1 MKTLRENFNGMVI
14 CFFEL
19 VIGILLL
26 INPIGFTTG
35 IIMTGG
41 GLLVLS
47 GLVNCIRYFRAEV
60 REAARGQYLTKGL
73 VAVIAGVFCIY
84 NTEWFLVTFSALT
97 VIYGVVVLLASVEK
111 IQLCLDMLRLKKRKW
126 YLAAISAV
134 ISLVCAVLIL
144 KNPFSSSAIIWIIA
158 GVSLILEAFF
168 DLFTL
173 VVNWKRTEEKKSQ
186 EESDGKIV
194 ETENTQEDAE
204 KTESDESIKMEDIGQ
219 SDISSDN

>member
-14 CFFEL
+14 CLFEL

-41 GLLVLS
+41 GLLILS

-111 IQLCLDMLRLKKRKW
+111 IQLCLDMLRLKKKKW

-144 KNPFSSSAIIWIIA
+144 KNPFSSSAIIWIIS

-173 VVNWKRTEEKKSQ
+173 VVNWKRPEEKKETEKVKADKAENEEIKTENEKVETAELHDMTNQ
-186 EESDGKIV
+186 EE
-194 ETENTQEDAE
+194 TE
-204 KTESDESIKMEDIGQ
+204 K
-219 SDISSDN
+219 

>member
-14 CFFEL
+14 CLFEL

-41 GLLVLS
+41 GLLILS

-84 NTEWFLVTFSALT
+84 NTEWFLVTFSAVT

-111 IQLCLDMLRLKKRKW
+111 IQLCLDMLRLKKKKW

-144 KNPFSSSAIIWIIA
+144 KNPFSSSAIIWIIS

-173 VVNWKRTEEKKSQ
+173 VVNWKRPEEKKETEKVKADKAENEEIKTENEKVETAELHDMTNQ
-186 EESDGKIV
+186 EE
-194 ETENTQEDAE
+194 TE
-204 KTESDESIKMEDIGQ
+204 K
-219 SDISSDN
+219 